1 MLSLWHNLHVRECQ
15 LDEFWSCVHTK
26 ETHLPGARLYCATYG
41 DAWVWVAFAPVW
53 RLALAFVIG
62 KRDQASADLLL
73 ARVAHVTDKH
83 IPFFTSDPLPDSVSR
98 LYSRQSRS
106 RVPGPS
112 QRHGLGALTHKMAV
126 FGSDTPTRTV
136 RARGG
141 TGRPGAASGCAGSAS
156 ASPAL
161 APPVMLPPH
170 PMAGAIRPSA
180 MRPGVTP
187 CRPSGRCPRRRLC
200 RPSAPVWR
208 PPTPAACA
216 RLQAAGRGPPWDSPA
231 HNRVAPP
238 RPSGQQCHGNGR
250 RCQAPARHARL
261 TTSACAM
268 QRAGPRARRAGK
280 SSTHAGGRGA
290 GPRRGTRGDHA
301 PGCAWVVCP
310 CRILYGIQLNTA
322 VST

>member
-126 FGSDTPTRTV
+126 FGSYTPTRTV
-136 RARGG
+136 RARDG
-141 TGRPGAASGCAGSAS
+141 TGRPGAASGCAVSAS

-161 APPVMLPPH
+161 APPVML
-170 PMAGAIRPSA
+170 
-180 MRPGVTP
+180 
-187 CRPSGRCPRRRLC
+187 
-200 RPSAPVWR
+200 

-216 RLQAAGRGPPWDSPA
+216 RLQAAGRGPPWDSP
-231 HNRVAPP
+231 HTTRVALP

-250 RCQAPARHARL
+250 RCQPPARPARL

-268 QRAGPRARRAGK
+268 QWAARRRCPT
-280 SSTHAGGRGA
+280 STPGHLGASGLWPARPRQRGRPLTRLPSTVGA
-290 GPRRGTRGDHA
+290 TARLLGTALTRA
-301 PGCAWVVCP
+301 
-310 CRILYGIQLNTA
+310 
-322 VST
+322 